1 MVAKVSRLLLI
12 ICFITG
18 FCIAIGRFYLL
29 MSNFINPCD
38 EMKKNLWGG
47 EMKNVIISAD
57 GDRMVYAVP
66 NIVADNL
73 TEYCIEFCDKW
84 LRTSAYAKKYRRNGV
99 LCYNERD
106 FIEYL
111 NRFKFPQEPS
121 VFIENL
127 GPIGIDELPIPE
139 RYKDCPMFHF

>member
-29 MSNFINPCD
+29 MSIFINPCD
-38 EMKKNLWGG
+38 EMKTNLWGG

-84 LRTSAYAKKYRRNGV
+84 LRTSAY
-99 LCYNERD
+99 ERD

>member
-1 MVAKVSRLLLI
+1 
-12 ICFITG
+12 
-18 FCIAIGRFYLL
+18 
-29 MSNFINPCD
+29 
-38 EMKKNLWGG
+38 
-47 EMKNVIISAD
+47 MKNVIISAD
-57 GDRMVYAVP
+57 GDRIVYSVQ

-84 LRTSAYAKKYRRNGV
+84 LKTSPHAKKYRFNGG

-111 NRFKFPQEPS
+111 NRFIFPKEKS

-127 GPIGIDELPIPE
+127 GPIGIDEVPIPE
-139 RYKDCPMFHF
+139 CYKDCPMFNF